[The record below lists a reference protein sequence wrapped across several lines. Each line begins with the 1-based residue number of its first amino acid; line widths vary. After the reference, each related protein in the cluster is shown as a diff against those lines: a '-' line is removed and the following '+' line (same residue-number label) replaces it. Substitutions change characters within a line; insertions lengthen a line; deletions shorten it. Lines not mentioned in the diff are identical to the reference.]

1 MFIGFAFL
9 QISQHKW
16 AWPFMEPVDVEGLG
30 LHDYYDVIHFYS
42 LSKYIENFLIHVF
55 VMISVKCHA
64 SHMRVTLKYHISMH
78 ISYMSR
84 KYSN

>member
-30 LHDYYDVIHFYS
+30 LHDYYDVIHFI
-42 LSKYIENFLIHVF
+42 LL
-55 VMISVKCHA
+55 A
-64 SHMRVTLKYHISMH
+64 STLKIFLF
-78 ISYMSR
+78 MS
-84 KYSN
+84 S